1 MNKIR
6 HAFFIISL
14 FLVNPVF
21 SQNVVIVIIDG
32 ARYSETFADQN
43 NSYTPKMWDLAKGGT
58 YINDFYNDSTTY
70 TAAAIPALWCGTW
83 TDRVDTFYNGANT
96 QYAVK
101 PSIFEYFRKQKNIAE
116 EKCLYSLKYVSSL
129 WLQSFHKDY
138 GVNYWP
144 HTISQGWNDDDVL
157 QNTLNY
163 MQLEHPQLTVMY
175 LAGVD
180 GAGHT
185 GNWNNYVNTLENADK
200 IVADFWETIQQ
211 DDFYKEKTTMI
222 VTNDHGR
229 HDDAHGGFQGHG
241 CGCSGCRR
249 IMFLAVGPNI
259 KKNYVSTQTRRIPDV
274 AVTAASILGVNM
286 EYSSGEVTTEI
297 FESTEISKLNN
308 SISWLVTPSE
318 IRVNIQNKSKI
329 SLSVYNIT
337 GKKVKEIANNLEVS
351 HHQNFNWNNNLNEG
365 IYFIRLMIDGI
376 KETKKVVVLN

>member
-1 MNKIR
+1 
-6 HAFFIISL
+6 
-14 FLVNPVF
+14 
-21 SQNVVIVIIDG
+21 
-32 ARYSETFADQN
+32 
-43 NSYTPKMWDLAKGGT
+43 
-58 YINDFYNDSTTY
+58 
-70 TAAAIPALWCGTW
+70 
-83 TDRVDTFYNGANT
+83 
-96 QYAVK
+96 
-101 PSIFEYFRKQKNIAE
+101 
-116 EKCLYSLKYVSSL
+116 
-129 WLQSFHKDY
+129 
-138 GVNYWP
+138 
-144 HTISQGWNDDDVL
+144 
-157 QNTLNY
+157 
-163 MQLEHPQLTVMY
+163 
-175 LAGVD
+175 
-180 GAGHT
+180 
-185 GNWNNYVNTLENADK
+185 NWNNYVNTLENADK